1 MQGILHAVFVLV
13 LLAGACL
20 GQSGPTEARDNSL
33 CLLQKS
39 VGEGEHETVRV
50 SGTLSPGLDHG
61 IMDDAACSEE
71 STWVE
76 LALQSNRNKEKLS
89 RLLDRS
95 RRAYVLVEGEFYGP
109 PLPDPK
115 LPESIRKAYHP
126 RWGHLGCCRTKL
138 VVRAIREVR
147 AAPADV
153 ADDGH

>member
-1 MQGILHAVFVLV
+1 MQGILHAVFVLL

-39 VGEGEHETVRV
+39 VRDGDHEAVRV
-50 SGTLSPGLDHG
+50 SGVFSEGLERGTL
-61 IMDDAACSEE
+61 DDSACPKE

-76 LALQSNRNKEKLS
+76 LSLRSERNKKKLR

-95 RRAYVLVEGEFYGP
+95 RQAYVVFEGEFYGP

-115 LPESIRKAYHP
+115 LPEALQKGFPPH
-126 RWGHLGCCRTKL
+126 WGHLGCCRTKL
-138 VVRAIREVR
+138 VVYAIREVK
-147 AAPADV
+147 AAPADPT
-153 ADDGH
+153 DGGY